1 MPGVLLPDDFR
12 ALDAPLMVED
22 GATTSAAKVA
32 LTVESVDALP
42 PHRMREAPFSL
53 VLRGPRVPLLP
64 QATYGLVHPRLGRV
78 EVFLVPIAQDA
89 QGARYE
95 ATFN

>member
-1 MPGVLLPDDFR
+1 MDTTLVPGDFR
-12 ALDAPLMVED
+12 SLDAPLTVELRVD
-22 GATTSAAKVA
+22 GKPATIA
-32 LTVESVDALP
+32 LAVESVEDLP
-42 PHRMREAPFSL
+42 PHRLRPAPFSL
-53 VLRGPRVPLLP
+53 ILRGPRTPLLP
-64 QATYGLVHPRLGRV
+64 QATYALAHPRLGPV

>member
-1 MPGVLLPDDFR
+1 MPDVLRPEDFR
-12 ALDAPLMVED
+12 GLDAPLLIED
-22 GATTSAAKVA
+22 ASTASAAKVA

-42 PHRMREAPFSL
+42 SHRMREAPFSL
-53 VLRGPRVPLLP
+53 VLRGPRAPLLP
-64 QATYGLVHPRLGRV
+64 QATYALMHPRLGRV

-89 QGARYE
+89 QAARYE

>member
-1 MPGVLLPDDFR
+1 MPDALRPEDFR
-12 ALDAPLMVED
+12 GLDAPLLVED
-22 GATTSAAKVA
+22 GSAASAPGVA

-53 VLRGPRVPLLP
+53 VLRGPRAPLLP
-64 QATYGLVHPRLGRV
+64 QATYALLHPRLGRV
-78 EVFLVPIAQDA
+78 ELFLVPIAQDA

>member
-1 MPGVLLPDDFR
+1 MSDVLRPEDFR
-12 ALDAPLMVED
+12 GLDAPLVVDAPE
-22 GATTSAAKVA
+22 GSAARVA
-32 LTVESVDALP
+32 LTVESVAALP

-53 VLRGPRVPLLP
+53 ILRGPRTPLLP
-64 QATYGLVHPRLGRV
+64 QATYALVHPRLGRV

-89 QGARYE
+89 QAARYE